1 MPEISVTAFVSR
13 VNATGRSPASP
24 SQSSS
29 SGSGEQR
36 LVIDRAAHLSHGLVL
51 DLHDVLHALAQ
62 NHETD
67 LLRLLTSIP
76 AEAVA
81 RSRCLRASALPSRHT
96 KNGRPF
102 SVSFAGKP

>member
-1 MPEISVTAFVSR
+1 MFYNQLYKSLKIRRPVAGRPGTAAPEISVTAFVSR
-13 VNATGRSPASP
+13 VNAIGRSPASP

-62 NHETD
+62 NH
-67 LLRLLTSIP
+67 
-76 AEAVA
+76 
-81 RSRCLRASALPSRHT
+81 
-96 KNGRPF
+96 
-102 SVSFAGKP
+102 VSD